1 MCIFCVQVI
10 GMPSKELME
19 EMGEAE
25 KKRLAA
31 QAEELGEKGLSERRK
46 ELDEAVEEN
55 EVIWLWFCS
64 VLVLCHIRRYVQ

>member
-1 MCIFCVQVI
+1 
-10 GMPSKELME
+10 MPSKELME

-55 EVIWLWFCS
+55 EVIWL
-64 VLVLCHIRRYVQ
+64 

>member
-31 QAEELGEKGLSERRK
+31 QAEELGENGLSERRK

-55 EVIWLWFCS
+55 EVI
-64 VLVLCHIRRYVQ
+64 

>member
-55 EVIWLWFCS
+55 EVIWL
-64 VLVLCHIRRYVQ
+64 